1 MKYNDFTEELRNEIA
16 ETIKTQ
22 LLKKGIDVDITIKV
36 RKDKN
41 GNIECISAVSSTFQ
55 TTPVI
60 YKEIK
65 VSGSAKFVAVDG
77 HEGVFDLDFYLDYRF
92 EYFSKAYN
100 GVKLGVIRLRYFE
113 KDNSFMPVSF
123 EI

>member
-1 MKYNDFTEELRNEIA
+1 MKYNDFTEEMCNEIIDI
-16 ETIKTQ
+16 IKTQ
-22 LLKKGIDVDITIKV
+22 LLKKGINVDVALKV
-36 RKDKN
+36 RKGKN
-41 GNIECISAVSSTFQ
+41 GDIECISAVSSTFQ

-65 VSGSAKFVAVDG
+65 VTGSAKFVAVEG

-113 KDNSFMPVSF
+113 NNNSFMLVSF

>member
-1 MKYNDFTEELRNEIA
+1 MKYNDFTEKIRNEIIDI
-16 ETIKTQ
+16 IKTQ
-22 LLKKGIDVDITIKV
+22 LLKKGINVDVALKV
-36 RKDKN
+36 RKGKN
-41 GNIECISAVSSTFQ
+41 DNIECVSAVSSTFQ

-65 VSGSAKFVAVDG
+65 VAGSARFVAVDG
-77 HEGVFDLDFYLDYRF
+77 QEGVFDFDFYLDYRF

-113 KDNSFMPVSF
+113 KNNSFMLVGF